1 MKILIDHRTLWD
13 SWSCCAIVCW
23 WYDQNILTV
32 SQWRQGICL
41 WRVDIGKSLPV
52 MGILEGLS
60 HIRVLSEGDEKRWEA
75 LENEGFGCSESRD
88 VK

>member
-1 MKILIDHRTLWD
+1 MV
-13 SWSCCAIVCW
+13 WSEHI
-23 WYDQNILTV
+23 NRV

-41 WRVDIGKSLPV
+41 WRVDDIGKSLPV

-60 HIRVLSEGDEKRWEA
+60 HIRVLSEGGEKRWEA
-75 LENEGFGCSESRD
+75 LENEGCGCSESGN